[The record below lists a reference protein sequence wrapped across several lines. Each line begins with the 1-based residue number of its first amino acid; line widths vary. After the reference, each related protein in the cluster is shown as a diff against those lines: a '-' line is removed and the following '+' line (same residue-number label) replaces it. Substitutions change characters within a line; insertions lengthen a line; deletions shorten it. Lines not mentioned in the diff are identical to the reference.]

1 MLNPSS
7 LGRPKS
13 SALSRLI
20 DLRIVLHLL
29 LGLQLSKK
37 LILLDAEALLNGL
50 LGEVEVLHDATL
62 VERRVATRGDKA
74 LLAGQARDSDLRSL
88 ELILMQCRDCPSR
101 SRSEPSRSRR
111 SLSR

>member
-37 LILLDAEALLNGL
+37 IVLLDAKTLLNGL
-50 LGEVEVLHDATL
+50 LGEVEVLHDAAL
-62 VERRVATRGDKA
+62 VERRVAARGDVA
-74 LLAGQARDSDLRSL
+74 LLAGQARSGHKR
-88 ELILMQCRDCPSR
+88 IAHVVRR
-101 SRSEPSRSRR
+101 HARRR
-111 SLSR
+111 SVGANESMTLRLIDR